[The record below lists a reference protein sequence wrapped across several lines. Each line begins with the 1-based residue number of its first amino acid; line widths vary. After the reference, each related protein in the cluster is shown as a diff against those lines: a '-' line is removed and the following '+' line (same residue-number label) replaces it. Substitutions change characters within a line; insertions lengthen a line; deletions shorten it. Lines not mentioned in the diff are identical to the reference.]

1 MPLIAVIGGGPLGG
15 ALAHKLAGRSR
26 VAEVRLIDPDGRVA
40 DGKALDI
47 LQASPIEQF
56 STRVTS
62 AASIPAA
69 AGADAIVL
77 ADLVSGGL
85 FGSLDISASGMSA
98 ERLRMDV
105 VAENIANANTTRGAD
120 GRPYQRK
127 EVVLQTA
134 AGETF
139 GEVLDG
145 VRSAPV
151 PNDPTRTLASVRA
164 HGTPETTSDL
174 QGVRVAAVGNDP
186 SPGRRVYD
194 PGHPDADAQGYV
206 TLPNVNPVTEMVDLI
221 TASRGYEA
229 NVTALNSAKQMFQK
243 ALDILR

>member
-1 MPLIAVIGGGPLGG
+1 M
-15 ALAHKLAGRSR
+15 
-26 VAEVRLIDPDGRVA
+26 
-40 DGKALDI
+40 
-47 LQASPIEQF
+47 
-56 STRVTS
+56 
-62 AASIPAA
+62 
-69 AGADAIVL
+69 
-77 ADLVSGGL
+77 SGGL

-134 AGETF
+134 SGESF

-151 PNDPTRTLASVRA
+151 PNDPTRTLASIRA
-164 HGTPETTSDL
+164 HGTPEATSDL

-194 PGHPDADAQGYV
+194 PGHPDADANGYV
-206 TLPNVNPVTEMVDLI
+206 RYPDVDMGMQMGQLI
-221 TASRGYEA
+221 MAQRGYEA
-229 NVTALNSAKQMFQK
+229 NLTVVDRAKDAYEAALQLGRNA
-243 ALDILR
+243 